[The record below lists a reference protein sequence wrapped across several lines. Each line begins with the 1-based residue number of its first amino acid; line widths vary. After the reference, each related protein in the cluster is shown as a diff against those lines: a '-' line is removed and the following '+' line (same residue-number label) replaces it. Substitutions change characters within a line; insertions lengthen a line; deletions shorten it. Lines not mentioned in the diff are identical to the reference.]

1 MRDSLCLG
9 NTHCMVL
16 NTIQDHMLSCM
27 KALGVMVVVVE
38 EEGSLTEMVLSF
50 MKDGG

>member
-1 MRDSLCLG
+1 MRDSHYSG
-9 NTHCMVL
+9 NTHCMVRYI
-16 NTIQDHMLSCM
+16 IQISTVSPM